1 MAENETLNEA
11 ELNSL
16 KEIGRGVLQHS
27 TPAEHKERLLA
38 LKLIYKLL
46 GDLRITGKGRAVLNK
61 GR

>member
-11 ELNSL
+11 ELSSL
-16 KEIGRGVLQHS
+16 KEIGRGVLQQS

-38 LKLIYKLL
+38 LKLIHKLL